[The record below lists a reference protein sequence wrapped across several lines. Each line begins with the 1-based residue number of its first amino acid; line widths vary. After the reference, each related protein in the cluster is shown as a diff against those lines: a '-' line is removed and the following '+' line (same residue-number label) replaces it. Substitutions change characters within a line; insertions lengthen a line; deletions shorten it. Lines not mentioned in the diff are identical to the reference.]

1 MLRNVIE
8 MKSLIRKILTENN
21 NQKIIDKLKGKFN
34 FKDFEGIKDYLD
46 ALGYSKKEISEIFG
60 EWFKMETG
68 VELTPSN
75 WMNKKFSPDQLEIV
89 TSKKYPGSIFFIKD
103 GFVVMEQDKK
113 YQDFYFDYDEIWS
126 FFESVF
132 GMEYQQIEEVL
143 SYWLEETLKL
153 KDYTPFTNLS
163 SGADESW
170 WRLSN

>member
-68 VELTPSN
+68 LDWIDYYDAKKIILVGSKTNFLKH
-75 WMNKKFSPDQLEIV
+75 MLNKYDHIKGDREI
-89 TSKKYPGSIFFIKD
+89 Y
-103 GFVVMEQDKK
+103 
-113 YQDFYFDYDEIWS
+113 
-126 FFESVF
+126 FFENGYHFGTLYKVGSFMQFQHDGSVDIN
-132 GMEYQQIEEVL
+132 GRR
-143 SYWLEETLKL
+143 K
-153 KDYTPFTNLS
+153 
-163 SGADESW
+163 
-170 WRLSN
+170 